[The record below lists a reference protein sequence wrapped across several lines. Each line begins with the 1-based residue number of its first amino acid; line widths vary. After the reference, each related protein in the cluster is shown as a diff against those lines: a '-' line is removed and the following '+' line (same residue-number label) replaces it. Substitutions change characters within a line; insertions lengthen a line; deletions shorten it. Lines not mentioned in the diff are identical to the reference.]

1 MRANGWVGQAH
12 MYLYDLPSKKSSLQK
27 IFGFVFLNLTTREAC
42 GIAANHWAELRSAR
56 EKIGHSD
63 LSSILESIL
72 NSART
77 YYQREC

>member
-1 MRANGWVGQAH
+1 

-27 IFGFVFLNLTTREAC
+27 FSDMYFLNLTTREAC

-56 EKIGHSD
+56 EKIGKIETP
-63 LSSILESIL
+63 LILECIL